1 MKREYRGSLLSQEIL
16 EKERVKRERVKRVK
30 RVKRLKEDLELT
42 LLAALIFSPLFAH
55 FIELVMKKL
64 QQLNY

>member
-30 RVKRLKEDLELT
+30 RLKEDLEL
-42 LLAALIFSPLFAH
+42 LILAALIFSPLFAH
-55 FIELVMKKL
+55 LIELVMKKL